1 MTVFDPDEVL
11 AVARHLW
18 TRNDEASNRSAVSR
32 AYYGVFLRARDL
44 AGISQRHPKAH
55 QWTQEHYEREGDL
68 EFAKRLGTLRRS
80 RNHAD
85 YSTERHIT
93 RKEAEA
99 AMNVS
104 QQIRAELRVIA
115 GRRQYWD
122 GSNGPVDKSDPVSPP

>member
-55 QWTQEHYEREGDL
+55 QWTREHYEREGEL

-99 AMNVS
+99 AMNLS
-104 QQIRAELRVIA
+104 QQVRAELRVLA
-115 GRRQYWD
+115 GRRQYRD
-122 GSNGPVDKSDPVSPP
+122 SSKVSVEKSDPVNPP